1 MTTTSTVSTSG
12 STTYL
17 TGTISGLDT
26 DSLIEAAVAQK
37 TARADT
43 IDAKVTTNETKIASY
58 QELQTLL
65 QAVSDSMESLAST
78 TYSSV
83 STTTNAFDE
92 KSAYLTASDGTDA
105 TDVLAVSADADAVAA
120 SYSITVTQLAKAMKI
135 ASTAQTADTALGK
148 AGVFS
153 LNTTDGTAAQITV
166 TSDMTVEDLADA
178 INNVSGDTGVVAT
191 LIASSTGTRLV
202 MSTSDTNQ
210 EITLST
216 VSGDDI
222 GQSIGLTDSAGDFS
236 NVLQAAQPAIVT
248 IDGVEIESDS
258 NELTDTIPG
267 LSISLLQAT
276 SGQTI
281 TLDIEANYDDIKTA
295 ITDFIT
301 AYNALRSF
309 VVTNQ
314 TVGSDGT
321 VSDDAV
327 LFADSIL
334 RDVNRRLNDMLGGT
348 AGSDDELTDLS
359 ALGVTI
365 NADNQLELTDE
376 TTLDNLL
383 LTDLSSVAK
392 FFETGFSSSNS
403 NLKLLKND
411 TTVSFDFDMQVNV
424 TDGAISSVSVDG
436 DSSLFTISGNRII
449 GATGSIYEGLSFAL
463 ASPTSGTISVEI
475 NQGFANMITSLID
488 DYANTSSGVIQQR
501 IESLETVNE
510 DLTDQSDQIR
520 DDAETYRTKLI
531 SKYSAMETE
540 LYAAQILQQQIAAI
554 LGADSSDDD

>member
-120 SYSITVTQLAKAMKI
+120 SYSITVTQLAKAMKV
-135 ASTAQTADTALGK
+135 ASTAQTADTVLGLD
-148 AGVFS
+148 GVFS
-153 LNTTDGTAAQITV
+153 LNTTDGTAAEITV

-178 INNVSGDTGVVAT
+178 INNASGDTGVVAT

-202 MSTSDTNQ
+202 LSTSDTNQ

-222 GQSIGLTDSAGDFS
+222 GQSVGLTDSAGDFS
-236 NVLQAAQPAIVT
+236 NVLQEAQPAIVT

-334 RDVNRRLNDMLGGT
+334 RDVNRRLSDMLGGT

-424 TDGAISSVSVDG
+424 TDGAISSVSVNG

>member
-1 MTTTSTVSTSG
+1 MTTTSSVSTSG

-26 DSLIEAAVAQK
+26 ESLIEAAVAQK

-135 ASTAQTADTALGK
+135 ASTAQTADTALGLD
-148 AGVFS
+148 GVFS
-153 LNTTDGTAAQITV
+153 LNTTDGTAAEITV

-216 VSGDDI
+216 VSGDDV

-236 NVLQAAQPAIVT
+236 NVLQEAQPAIVT

-334 RDVNRRLNDMLGGT
+334 RDVNRRLSDMLGGT

-411 TTVSFDFDMQVNV
+411 TTVSFDFDMQVTV

>member
-12 STTYL
+12 STSYVS
-17 TGTISGLDT
+17 GTVSGLDT

-37 TARADT
+37 TSRADT
-43 IDAKVTTNETKIASY
+43 IDAKVTANETKIASY

-105 TDVLAVSADADAVAA
+105 TDVIAVSADADAVAA
-120 SYSITVTQLAKAMKI
+120 SYEITVTQLAKAMKI
-135 ASTAQTADTALGK
+135 ASTAQTADTALGQ

-153 LNTTDGTAAQITV
+153 LNTTDGTAAEITV
-166 TSDMTVEDLADA
+166 TSDMTLEDIASA
-178 INNVSGDTGVVAT
+178 INDQSDDTGVVAT
-191 LIASSTGTRLV
+191 LITSSTGQRLV
-202 MSTSDTNQ
+202 LSTSDTNQ
-210 EITLST
+210 EITMST

-222 GQSIGLTDSAGDFS
+222 GLNLGLTDSTGAFA
-236 NVLQAAQPAIVT
+236 NVLQEAQPSIVT

-258 NELTDTIPG
+258 NELTDAIPG

-276 SGQTI
+276 TGQTI

-295 ITDFIT
+295 ITDFID
-301 AYNALRSF
+301 AYNALRAF

-334 RDVNRRLNDMLGGT
+334 RDVNRRLSDMLGGT

-365 NADNQLELTDE
+365 NADNELELTDE

-403 NLKLLKND
+403 SLKLLKND
-411 TTVSFDFDMQVNV
+411 TTISFDFDMQVTV
-424 TDGAISSVSVDG
+424 TDGAISSVSVNG
-436 DSSLFTISGNRII
+436 DSSLFTISGNRIV
-449 GATGSIYEGLSFAL
+449 GAEGSIYEGLSFAL
-463 ASPTSGTISVEI
+463 ASPTSGTISIEI
-475 NQGFANMITSLID
+475 NQGFANMLTSLID
-488 DYANTSSGVIQQR
+488 DYASTSGGVIQER
-501 IESLETVNE
+501 IESLETVNS

-520 DDAETYRTKLI
+520 EDAETYRTKLI
-531 SKYSAMETE
+531 EKYSKMETE
-540 LYAAQILQQQIAAI
+540 LYAAQILQQQIDAI
-554 LGADSSDDD
+554 LGADSDDDD